1 MDARIKISLEFS
13 ISESGLEDALDE
25 YDELSVEGLISEIVD
40 KSVACDDI
48 VAKVTEGLEVANVN
62 IIDGGDGQAI
72 AGYVGAY
79 PSIVIEILDKIRQT
93 VGIDVMKVLANQTQG
108 GSQ

>member
-1 MDARIKISLEFS
+1 MDARIRVSLEFR

-48 VAKVTEGLEVANVN
+48 VAKVTEGPNNLEEYDAQ
-62 IIDGGDGQAI
+62 QAT
-72 AGYVGAY
+72 G
-79 PSIVIEILDKIRQT
+79 
-93 VGIDVMKVLANQTQG
+93 
-108 GSQ
+108 

>member
-48 VAKVTEGLEVANVN
+48 VAKVTEGPNNLEEYDAQ
-62 IIDGGDGQAI
+62 QAT
-72 AGYVGAY
+72 G
-79 PSIVIEILDKIRQT
+79 
-93 VGIDVMKVLANQTQG
+93 
-108 GSQ
+108 